1 MVYAK
6 SRNHDI
12 VGYLTPP
19 SFGYSV
25 HYKRFEND
33 EWIRCKTLGMSAK
46 ELMDNWHVIKNYKHL
61 YEIVK
66 GFKKN
71 ERIRVWYKS
80 DESDCIEH
88 IECTFTGELR
98 KNGFISR
105 DGEIWS
111 GTKDNRH
118 MIRNHA
124 LVVEL
129 NGIEKSFSLMA
140 YVVYVES
147 LDNVPSLIPS
157 GKDSHDGEEAKSPNI
172 DSAFEEVDASKVIEY
187 IKKRYPVS
195 A

>member
-6 SRNHDI
+6 NRNHDI
-12 VGYLTPP
+12 VGYLTPS

-25 HYKRFEND
+25 HYKRFENNKY
-33 EWIRCKTLGMSAK
+33 IRCKTLGMSIK
-46 ELMDNWHVIKNYKHL
+46 ELMDNWLVIKNYKHL
-61 YEIVK
+61 YEIAK

-80 DESDCIEH
+80 DESDYIGH

-111 GTKDNRH
+111 ETKDNRH

-124 LVVEL
+124 LVVNL

-147 LDNVPSLIPS
+147 LDNVPSMIPS
-157 GKDSHDGEEAKSPNI
+157 EEDSHNGEEAKLPDI
-172 DSAFEEVDASKVIEY
+172 DSDFEEVDANKVIEY